1 MEDLWEYP
9 RLLLRA
15 LGNSK
20 NGRRVYG
27 GMIIGIRCI
36 EYYVHPRIIS
46 IETSVCGPFVRK
58 AASAKESDRM
68 QERDA
73 DIGKRFRLH
82 RPRGIDDRQ
91 RAVMNYSHR
100 NVELIAYNA
109 TVYVMRFREFVDI
122 YAKTIYHL
130 ISKANCNAE
139 ICI

>member
-1 MEDLWEYP
+1 MGVSPPTTARARKLQKRQT
-9 RLLLRA
+9 RL
-15 LGNSK
+15 
-20 NGRRVYG
+20 RRHDYRYQVH
-27 GMIIGIRCI
+27 R

-82 RPRGIDDRQ
+82 RPGGIDDRQ